1 MDNILQDDY
10 LSLSNQVYH
19 NYSLMFT
26 KSLFM
31 RVECSR
37 ISYDHLNTPKVEI
50 TIPQ

>member
-10 LSLSNQVYH
+10 LSLSNQVLS
-19 NYSLMFT
+19 YSLMFT

-31 RVECSR
+31 RVECCR
-37 ISYDHLNTPKVEI
+37 ISYDHLKHPQAGI